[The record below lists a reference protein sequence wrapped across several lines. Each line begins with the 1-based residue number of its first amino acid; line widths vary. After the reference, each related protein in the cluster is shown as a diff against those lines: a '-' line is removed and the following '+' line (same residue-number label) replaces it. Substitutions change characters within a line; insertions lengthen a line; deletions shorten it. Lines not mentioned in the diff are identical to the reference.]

1 MPSLEPAP
9 VSPGHSPPAPPP
21 DNTLGVIAM
30 CLGIAAIPL
39 TLVVIGLPL
48 GIGAIVLGVLA
59 KQRVDRGQATN
70 RDQSIAGLAC
80 GVLAVFLT
88 VLLIARPDS

>member
-1 MPSLEPAP
+1 MSYVDPAP
-9 VSPGHSPPAPPP
+9 VSPGPSPPPP

-30 CLGIAAIPL
+30 SLGVAAIPL

-48 GIGAIVLGVLA
+48 GVGAIVLGLLA

-80 GVLAVFLT
+80 GVLAVFIT
-88 VLLIARPDS
+88 ILLIARPDS